1 MLGGS
6 QNYLLRFGSYIAENC
21 TPKSATGLCSE
32 NSGCQTL
39 AAEPHPWSLA
49 VADSLVLLV

>member
-6 QNYLLRFGSYIAENC
+6 QNYLLRFGSYVAENC